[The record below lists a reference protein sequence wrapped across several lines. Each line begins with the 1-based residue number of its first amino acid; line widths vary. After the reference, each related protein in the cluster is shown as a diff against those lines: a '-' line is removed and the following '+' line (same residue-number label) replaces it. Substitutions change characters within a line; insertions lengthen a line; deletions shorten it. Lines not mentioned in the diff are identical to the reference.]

1 MLTNDFLSIIKI
13 NVVSMVPQ
21 LFAPCKVKGN
31 IVYDFK
37 HMQIYIL

>member
-1 MLTNDFLSIIKI
+1 MLTNYFLFIIKI
-13 NVVSMVPQ
+13 NAVSMVPQ

-37 HMQIYIL
+37 HMHAYIV